1 MVDENYIDAFNNNQ
15 NLLNKK
21 KKKKII
27 LFSYGSG
34 VWGTWRMCA

>member
-1 MVDENYIDAFNNNQ
+1 MVDENNCINAFDDNQ
-15 NLLNKK
+15 NLLN

-34 VWGTWRMCA
+34 MWRTWRMCA